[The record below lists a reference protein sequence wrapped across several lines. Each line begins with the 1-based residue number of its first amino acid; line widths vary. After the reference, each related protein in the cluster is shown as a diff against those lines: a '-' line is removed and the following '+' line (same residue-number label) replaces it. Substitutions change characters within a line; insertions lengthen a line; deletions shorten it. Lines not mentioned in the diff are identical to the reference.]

1 MSMETVNGKTCISYA
16 ELTDGIITA
25 SNLKAMV
32 RRGKIRQVRLGG
44 NGRTALYDLESLPM
58 RVQIDVFHR
67 YGNPYIVSLG
77 EIAPKS
83 SDIAYYSCI
92 ELPNGK
98 KLSQEYIEKYSYG
111 CAVLSRCIELHSI
124 ENVTWEKLA
133 EAVRRLSA
141 KYKSCLPKS
150 AAGLRRKA
158 HNYINNGAA
167 CLVSL
172 KFGNTNASKL

>member
-1 MSMETVNGKTCISYA
+1 
-16 ELTDGIITA
+16 
-25 SNLKAMV
+25 
-32 RRGKIRQVRLGG
+32 
-44 NGRTALYDLESLPM
+44 M

-67 YGNPYIVSLG
+67 YGNPYIVSFG

-92 ELPNGK
+92 VLPNGK

-172 KFGNTNASKL
+172 KFGNSNASKL

>member
-1 MSMETVNGKTCISYA
+1 MRKTMEQRTVI
-16 ELTDGIITA
+16 E
-25 SNLKAMV
+25 V
-32 RRGKIRQVRLGG
+32 EGKITRVSIEGG
-44 NGRTALYDLESLPM
+44 KIEIFSIPEYLQNPE
-58 RVQIDVFHR
+58 
-67 YGNPYIVSLG
+67 GNDQE
-77 EIAPKS
+77 EIK
-83 SDIAYYSCI
+83 
-92 ELPNGK
+92 GT
-98 KLSQEYIEKYSYG
+98 QEYIEKYSYG

-172 KFGNTNASKL
+172 KFGNSNASKL